1 MPKMK
6 THKGTAKKIIVRSS
20 GTPKIGHP
28 GSRHNLGGKTSKI
41 NRRKRA
47 KSTLSRADKRRL
59 RTLI

>member
-6 THKGTAKKIIVRSS
+6 THKGLSKKVKIRKS

-28 GSRHNLGGKTSKI
+28 GSRHNLGAKSSKI

-47 KSTLSRADKRRL
+47 KSILSRADNRRL
-59 RTLI
+59 KSLI